1 MSTAGNPQR
10 GHRRARS
17 QRRVPRWVTR
27 PATVVVIVAILV
39 LGVAAGLTAK
49 LTTQKQATPTNASC
63 HPQRAFVPAFFYAS
77 GIWQQAADTKPV
89 PSYMIL
95 DISGTGAGSGP
106 VAHFQSIVK
115 QERAAG
121 VTMLGYSSTGYGLRP
136 ASQVEADVRHYKAWY
151 GVTDVFLDEVR
162 GIGSQ
167 LPYYRKLASY
177 IHGVNPGSSIWI
189 NPGAYPDPSYM
200 SVSNVVMAFEGP
212 YTAYHNAI
220 VPSWVFGYKPDR
232 FANTIYATRGSQVAS
247 ALDLS
252 RSRNAGYVYVTD
264 GTGGNPYSGL
274 PSYWST
280 EDSAITQGCPNSA
293 P

>member
-1 MSTAGNPQR
+1 
-10 GHRRARS
+10 
-17 QRRVPRWVTR
+17 VTFV
-27 PATVVVIVAILV
+27 AVVAIVV
-39 LGVAAGLTAK
+39 LGVAIGVTARLNTHSPAVHK
-49 LTTQKQATPTNASC
+49 TTGC
-63 HPQRAFVPAFFYAS
+63 HPQRAFIPAFFYAS

-95 DISGTGAGSGP
+95 DISGTGAGRGP
-106 VAHFQSIVK
+106 VAHFQSMVK

-121 VTMLGYSSTGYGLRP
+121 VTILGYSSTGYGSTAL
-136 ASQVEADVRHYKAWY
+136 SQVEADVRHYKAWY
-151 GVTDVFLDEVR
+151 GVTDIFLDEVH
-162 GIGSQ
+162 GIASQ
-167 LPYYRKLASY
+167 LPYYRKLANY
-177 IHGVNPGSSIWI
+177 IRAADPGSSIWI
-189 NPGAYPDPSYM
+189 NPGDYPPDPRYM

-212 YTAYHNAI
+212 YKDYHNVI
-220 VPSWVFGYKPDR
+220 VPSWVFDYNPDR

-247 ALDLS
+247 ALSLS

-280 EDSAITQGCPNSA
+280 EDSDITQGCPDSA

>member
-1 MSTAGNPQR
+1 ML
-10 GHRRARS
+10 
-17 QRRVPRWVTR
+17 RWVTR
-27 PATVVVIVAILV
+27 PVTFVAVVAIVV
-39 LGVAAGLTAK
+39 LGVAVGVTAK
-49 LTTQKQATPTNASC
+49 LSTKTPDTTHKKTTGC
-63 HPQRAFVPAFFYAS
+63 HPQRTFVPAFFYAS

-121 VTMLGYSSTGYGLRP
+121 VTILGYSSTGYGLRP
-136 ASQVEADVRHYKAWY
+136 VSQVEADVQHYKAWY

-162 GIGSQ
+162 GIRSQ
-167 LPYYRKLASY
+167 LRYYRKLAQY
-177 IHGVNPGSSIWI
+177 IYGANPGSSIWI
-189 NPGAYPDPSYM
+189 NPGNYPDPSYM

-212 YTAYHNAI
+212 YSAYHNVI
-220 VPSWVFGYKPDR
+220 VPSWAYGYNPDR
-232 FANTIYATRGSQVAS
+232 FANTVYATRGSQVS
-247 ALDLS
+247 KALSLS

-280 EDSAITQGCPNSA
+280 EDSDVTQGCPNTAS
-293 P
+293 

>member
-1 MSTAGNPQR
+1 MSTTGNPQ
-10 GHRRARS
+10 GGYRRRLA
-17 QRRVPRWVTR
+17 WVTR
-27 PATVVVIVAILV
+27 PVTVVAIVAVLV
-39 LGVAAGLTAK
+39 LGAAAGITAR
-49 LTTQKQATPTNASC
+49 LTTQNVPIRPTSC
-63 HPQRAFVPAFFYAS
+63 HPQHAFVPAFFYAS

-95 DISGTGAGSGP
+95 DISGTGAGTGP

-121 VTMLGYSSTGYGLRP
+121 VTILGYSSTGYGLRP
-136 ASQVEADVRHYKAWY
+136 DSQVEADVRHYKAWY
-151 GVTDVFLDEVR
+151 GVTDIFLDEVR
-162 GIGSQ
+162 GIVSQ
-167 LPYYRKLASY
+167 LPYYRKLARY
-177 IHGVNPGSSIWI
+177 IRGANRGSSIWI
-189 NPGAYPDPSYM
+189 NPGNYPDPSYM

-212 YTAYHNAI
+212 YAAYHNI
-220 VPSWVFGYKPDR
+220 DVPSWVFGYSPDR
-232 FANTIYATRGSQVAS
+232 FANTIYATAGSQVAS

-264 GTGGNPYSGL
+264 GTGGNPYSAL

>member
-1 MSTAGNPQR
+1 MSTTGNPQG
-10 GHRRARS
+10 GHRRRLA
-17 QRRVPRWVTR
+17 WVTR
-27 PATVVVIVAILV
+27 PVTVVAIVAILV
-39 LGVAAGLTAK
+39 LGVAAGITAR
-49 LTTQKQATPTNASC
+49 LSTQDTPRNTTC
-63 HPQRAFVPAFFYAS
+63 HPQHAFVPAFFYAS

-95 DISGTGAGSGP
+95 DISGTGAGAGP

-121 VTMLGYSSTGYGLRP
+121 VTILGYSSTGYGLRP
-136 ASQVEADVRHYKAWY
+136 ASQVEADVRNYKAWY
-151 GVTDVFLDEVR
+151 GVSDIFLDEVR
-162 GIGSQ
+162 GIDSQ

-177 IHGVNPGSSIWI
+177 IHGANPGSSIWI
-189 NPGAYPDPSYM
+189 NPGTYPDPAYM

-212 YTAYHNAI
+212 YAAYHNI
-220 VPSWVFGYKPDR
+220 DVPSWV
-232 FANTIYATRGSQVAS
+232 YATRGSQVAS

-252 RSRNAGYVYVTD
+252 RNRNAGFVYVTD
-264 GTGGNPYSGL
+264 GTGGNPYSAL
-274 PSYWST
+274 PSYWSI

>member
-1 MSTAGNPQR
+1 ML
-10 GHRRARS
+10 
-17 QRRVPRWVTR
+17 RWVTR
-27 PATVVVIVAILV
+27 PVTVVAVAAVVV
-39 LGVAAGLTAK
+39 LGVAVGVTAK
-49 LTTQKQATPTNASC
+49 LNAHTQQPRKPTRC
-63 HPQRAFVPAFFYAS
+63 HAQRAFVPAFFYAS

-106 VAHFQSIVK
+106 VAHFQSVVK
-115 QERAAG
+115 RERAAG
-121 VTMLGYSSTGYGLRP
+121 VMILGYSSTGYGGRP
-136 ASQVEADVRHYKAWY
+136 AAQVEADVRHYRAWY
-151 GVTDVFLDEVR
+151 GVTDIFLDEVR

-167 LPYYRKLASY
+167 LPYYRELARY
-177 IHGVNPGSSIWI
+177 IHAADPGSSIWI
-189 NPGAYPDPSYM
+189 NPGDYPDPSYM

-212 YTAYHNAI
+212 YTAYHDVI
-220 VPSWVFGYKPDR
+220 VPSWAFDYNPDR

-247 ALDLS
+247 ALSLS

-280 EDSAITQGCPNSA
+280 EDSDITQGCPK
-293 P
+293 

>member
-1 MSTAGNPQR
+1 ML
-10 GHRRARS
+10 
-17 QRRVPRWVTR
+17 RWVTR
-27 PATVVVIVAILV
+27 PVTFVAVVAIVV
-39 LGVAAGLTAK
+39 LGVAVGVTAK
-49 LTTQKQATPTNASC
+49 LSTKTPDTTHKKTTGC
-63 HPQRAFVPAFFYAS
+63 HPQRTFVPAFFYAS

-121 VTMLGYSSTGYGLRP
+121 VTILGYSSTGYGLR
-136 ASQVEADVRHYKAWY
+136 SLSLVEADVRHYKAWY
-151 GVTDVFLDEVR
+151 GVTDMFLDEVR
-162 GIGSQ
+162 GIKSQ
-167 LPYYRKLASY
+167 LPYYRRLAQY
-177 IHGVNPGSSIWI
+177 IYAANPGSSIWI
-189 NPGAYPDPSYM
+189 NPGDYPDPSYM
-200 SVSNVVMAFEGP
+200 KVSNVVMAFEGP
-212 YTAYHNAI
+212 YAAYHDVI
-220 VPSWVFGYKPDR
+220 VPSWAFGYNPDR

-247 ALDLS
+247 ALSLS

-280 EDSAITQGCPNSA
+280 EDSDVTQGCPNSA
-293 P
+293 S

>member
-1 MSTAGNPQR
+1 ML
-10 GHRRARS
+10 
-17 QRRVPRWVTR
+17 RWVTR
-27 PATVVVIVAILV
+27 PVTVVAVVAVVV
-39 LGVAAGLTAK
+39 LGVAVGVTARLNTK
-49 LTTQKQATPTNASC
+49 TQEPRRPTGC
-63 HPQRAFVPAFFYAS
+63 HPQRTFVPAFFYAS

-121 VTMLGYSSTGYGLRP
+121 VTILGYSSVGYTPRP
-136 ASQVEADVRHYKAWY
+136 ASEVEADVRHYKAWY
-151 GVTDVFLDEVR
+151 GITDIFLDEVK
-162 GIGSQ
+162 GIASQ

-177 IHGVNPGSSIWI
+177 IRTADPGSSIWI
-189 NPGAYPDPSYM
+189 NPGNYPDPSYM

-212 YTAYHNAI
+212 YTAYHNVI
-220 VPSWVFGYKPDR
+220 VPSWVFGYNPDR

-247 ALDLS
+247 ALSLS

-280 EDSAITQGCPNSA
+280 EDSDVTQGCPNSA